1 MSHTVHPFAFDAL
14 IWDMNGVL
22 LDDEQHQWEAFKRVL
37 KGRGLDVPDAD
48 FSKYCGVTE
57 QECFAMALQS
67 PFDSEGVRECM
78 RERRACYIEILG
90 GRLPLYP
97 SVPDAVQRAEAAGII
112 QAIASGA
119 CREEVMAVVEA
130 LGPSRFRAV
139 VVAED
144 VTRGKPNPEG
154 YLKAAGQLG
163 VDPSRCLVVEDSLH
177 GIEAALAAGMQCL
190 AVASTL
196 PQERLGRA
204 HAVASSVEAALQS
217 GLFGF

>member
-1 MSHTVHPFAFDAL
+1 MNLPGNRFAYDVL

-37 KGRGLDVPDAD
+37 RMRGMEIPDEE
-48 FSKYCGVTE
+48 FSTYCGVTE
-57 QECFAMALQS
+57 QECFARALQVPS
-67 PFDSEGVRECM
+67 ASDDVRECM
-78 RERRACYIEILG
+78 RERRACYVEILG

-97 SVPDAVQRAEAAGII
+97 AVPEAVQRAESAGIA

-130 LGPSRFRAV
+130 LGPSRFRAIV
-139 VVAED
+139 AAED
-144 VTRGKPNPEG
+144 VSRGKPHPEG
-154 YLKAAGQLG
+154 YLKAAGELG
-163 VDPSRCLVVEDSLH
+163 IAPSRCLVVEDSIH

-196 PQERLGRA
+196 PQESLGRA
-204 HAVASSVEAALQS
+204 HAVAPSVEAALQS